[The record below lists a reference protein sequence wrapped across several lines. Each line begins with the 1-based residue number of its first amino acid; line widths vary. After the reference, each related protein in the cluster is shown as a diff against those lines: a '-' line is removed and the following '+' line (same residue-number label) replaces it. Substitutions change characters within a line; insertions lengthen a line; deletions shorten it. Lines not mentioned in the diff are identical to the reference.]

1 MTGTPDFEIEYINE
15 YFYAYEAID
24 PAVFDLLLADG
35 WRHFGKRFSRYNLG
49 VHNGEIKRV
58 LPLRVRLN
66 DFKLSRS
73 QRRVMRRNA
82 NVEISIGPPSLST
95 DVFQLFDW
103 HKSRFTENV
112 PDSLFTFISLTA
124 HIPTDLIQLTVRIY
138 GRIVAVTFIDCG
150 VVSASA
156 IYAFFDPVE
165 KKRSLGIFTM
175 LKTME
180 WATEQ
185 GMAYYYPGYAYVEP
199 SFYDYKKQFAA
210 TESFDWRGN
219 WTPVIR

>member
-1 MTGTPDFEIEYINE
+1 M
-15 YFYAYEAID
+15 
-24 PAVFDLLLADG
+24 
-35 WRHFGKRFSRYNLG
+35 
-49 VHNGEIKRV
+49 
-58 LPLRVRLN
+58 
-66 DFKLSRS
+66 
-73 QRRVMRRNA
+73 
-82 NVEISIGPPSLST
+82 
-95 DVFQLFDW
+95 
-103 HKSRFTENV
+103 
-112 PDSLFTFISLTA
+112 
-124 HIPTDLIQLTVRIY
+124 
-138 GRIVAVTFIDCG
+138 TFIDCG